1 MSNAL
6 TSLFATQLES
16 ETSGQVRMW
25 RLPASDSQH
34 QRCVKAATENVKRG
48 FFGSCESQQQQQQEQ
63 QLEVLDVFKIE
74 NRPLL
79 HHFHCFTHVLPV
91 SEVKIKGLFC
101 TVPSESIEHCV
112 VWGMHLDEK
121 SFQASTTEAIEVF
134 NRPS

>member
-1 MSNAL
+1 MPLTDAL

-48 FFGSCESQQQQQQEQ
+48 FFGSNDAQQQ

-79 HHFHCFTHVLPV
+79 HHFHCFTHALPP

-112 VWGMHLDEK
+112 VWGMHSDEE
-121 SFQASTTEAIEVF
+121 SFQTSKTETIEVF